1 MNLFQMGSKPLGIER
16 ITAFLQDNYVSIGYP
31 GIGDLENI
39 GTEELRDR
47 LIHTYQ
53 YSEAE
58 LTRHMQAIQMFVHT
72 MQDGDYVLVV
82 EEEWVHL
89 GDLGDYFYNECF
101 DNTDNGTC
109 HRRGVTWLKS
119 LPFMELNKGVQQF
132 LRESGVIAQYKGPL
146 PSARLD
152 LWIMG
157 STASEQT
164 EMNSVWV
171 DEKTVAKALHILKE
185 ALVCDDVERRE
196 RAAIAILQYTK

>member
-16 ITAFLQDNYVSIGYP
+16 ITEFMQDNYVCIGYP

-39 GTEELRDR
+39 STEALRDR

-53 YSEAE
+53 YSEPE
-58 LTRHMQAIQMFVHT
+58 LTQHLQAIQMFVHT

-82 EEEWVHL
+82 DEEWVHL
-89 GDLGDYFYNECF
+89 GDLGDYFYNELF
-101 DNTDNGTC
+101 DNPDNGTC

-119 LPFMELNKGVQQF
+119 LSYTDLNLGVKEF
-132 LRESGVIAQYKGPL
+132 LGESGLIAQYKGTM

-157 STASEQT
+157 SVERGQT
-164 EMNSVWV
+164 ENNPVSV
-171 DEKTVAKALHILKE
+171 DEETVTKALNILKE
-185 ALVCDDVERRE
+185 ALICDDVERRE
-196 RAAIAILQYTK
+196 RAAIAILQYAK